1 MTTAAAQK
9 RYDAIRALTEFA
21 LDCNNGH
28 QVAEGMS
35 VGKLLKRIKD
45 MKKLG
50 RTNRWHAALTRWEDM
65 ILECDDYVKDTE
77 EWKRH
82 LHWAVLQ
89 GNVYTG
95 YAAE

>member
-1 MTTAAAQK
+1 MTKAAAK
-9 RYDAIRALTEFA
+9 RYDAIRELTEFA

-35 VGKLLKRIKD
+35 VGKLLKRIRD

-50 RTNRWHAALTRWEDM
+50 RTVRWLKSLERWEAM
-65 ILECDDYVKDTE
+65 ILECDDYVKGSE

-82 LHWAVLQ
+82 LHWAILQ
-89 GNVYTG
+89 GNVYAG